1 MKKGIMMASGLAGLL
16 LGTVFTGAV
25 MGEEIK
31 APGPDERGCIV
42 RNGAGYKWD
51 ANIDRDTTDSPFY
64 AADLKSEKALI
75 GPIKKDRN
83 SNRITEIGVIGIY
96 KKDPSCD
103 PK

>member
-1 MKKGIMMASGLAGLL
+1 MKKGLLAASGLGLL

-25 MGEEIK
+25 MAEGIK
-31 APGPDERGCIV
+31 VADPDERGCIV

-51 ANIDRDTTDSPFY
+51 ANIDKDSVDSPFY
-64 AADLKSEKALI
+64 AADLKSGKALV

-83 SNRITEIGVIGIY
+83 LNRTTDIGVVGVY
-96 KKDPSCD
+96 KKDTFCD